1 MNRLLLFLALLAL
14 AACTPTTRFQVLQP
28 AEITLPPQVVK
39 IGLIN
44 RSIADQQNQALNM
57 LEGLL
62 TGESIYADRRGSEE
76 ALVALKRMLEE
87 TNRYQVT
94 LPAVNLPGNV
104 AGMEAG
110 LIDATTLKQV
120 CSQFG
125 LDALVVLE
133 VFDTDSR
140 VRVDPR
146 VQEQR
151 IKGKT
156 VMISDFVATAELVV
170 KSRWRVYEAASGNV
184 IDQFGGDDVL
194 NFNSAGPTPDAAQ
207 AGLPQKRAAIDQCGR
222 AAGSSYGQRIAPYWV
237 WVSRTYYRKGD
248 PGLALG
254 CDYAKRKDWEKAA
267 ALWKPLC
274 ESANPK
280 VAGKACMNMAV
291 YCELQ
296 GNLAL
301 AMEYAQQAKNKHG
314 FGPAGAYVY
323 SLQQRKANRQ
333 LLEKQFGTDKK

>member
-1 MNRLLLFLALLAL
+1 MNRSIIFCLLLGL
-14 AACTPTTRFQVLQP
+14 AACTPTTRFQVMQP

-44 RSIADQQNQALNM
+44 RSVADNQNQALNL

-76 ALVALKRMLEE
+76 ALVALKQMLEE
-87 TNRYQVT
+87 TNRYQVS

-110 LIDATTLKQV
+110 LIDVNTLKQV
-120 CSQFG
+120 CTQFG

-146 VQEQR
+146 LQEQR
-151 IKGKT
+151 IKGKR
-156 VMISDFVATAELVV
+156 VMVSDFVSTAELVV
-170 KSRWRVYEAASGNV
+170 KSRWRVYEAATGNV

-194 NFNSAGPTPDAAQ
+194 NFNSAGPTPEAAQ
-207 AGLPQKRAAIDQCGR
+207 AGLPAKRAAIDQCGR
-222 AAGSSYGQRIAPYWV
+222 AAGSSYGRRIAPYWV
-237 WVSRTYYRKGD
+237 WVTRTYYRKGD

-274 ESANPK
+274 ESTNPK
-280 VAGKACMNMAV
+280 VAAKACMNMAV
-291 YCELQ
+291 YFELQ
-296 GNLAL
+296 GNLAV
-301 AMEYAQQAKNKHG
+301 AMEYAQQAKTKYG
-314 FGPAGAYVY
+314 FRDAGAYIY

-333 LLEKQFGTDKK
+333 RLEKQFGADKK